1 MAVFPHDGG
10 FTDEQQNERERA
22 YDAALNTV
30 EEELRSCSA
39 SDAQRDAIRGRLVS
53 AFGLFS
59 ARALDLKQDA
69 IDILT
74 REFLPVG
81 TDLAQWARRFDSAL
95 SMPDIIQACRNAWTA
110 CGLQPLMGERI
121 ALTPAILG
129 YSLLY
134 PYSDNYLDDE
144 SISVEA
150 KVAFSKRFR
159 RQLCGE
165 CMAPSDAREEAV
177 QRLIRLIETQF
188 ERNRFPDVYDCLL
201 SIHRAQEQSV
211 RQVKPPH
218 AAYNED
224 ETLRFSCEKGGSS
237 VLADACLARGW
248 MTEQEARFAFEWGIL
263 LQLGDD
269 LQDVHED
276 LRRGSMTLFSH
287 AAGTGELLDVP
298 TVQLL
303 AFADHVGKQMDQLP
317 QASATLKDLLK
328 MSWRSLIIR
337 AIADSHEFFSAAFVR
352 QAEKCSPFRFEF
364 LRKRQDRINAQ
375 HGIYAHMFEAF
386 LDEDAQR
393 PPLIPVALTQLQQ
406 SAP

>member
-1 MAVFPHDGG
+1 MAVFPPDGG
-10 FTDEQQNERERA
+10 FTDDQQNEREHA
-22 YDAALNTV
+22 YDVALNAV
-30 EEELRSCSA
+30 EAELCPSGPN
-39 SDAQRDAIRGRLVS
+39 RGTMRARLVS

-74 REFLPVG
+74 REFLPIG
-81 TDLAQWARRFDSAL
+81 TDLAQWARRFDTAL

-110 CGLQPLMGERI
+110 CGLQPLMGEPI
-121 ALTPAILG
+121 VLTPAILG

-134 PYSDNYLDDE
+134 PYSDNHLDDE
-144 SISVEA
+144 SVSVEA
-150 KVAFSKRFR
+150 KVAFSERFR

-165 CMAPSDAREEAV
+165 RIVPLDAREKAV
-177 QRLIRLIETQF
+177 QRLIGLIETQF
-188 ERNRFPDVYDCLL
+188 ERDRFPDVYDCLL
-201 SIHRAQEQSV
+201 AIHRAQEQSV
-211 RQVKPPH
+211 RQVRPSD
-218 AAYNED
+218 AYNED

-276 LRRGSMTLFSH
+276 LRCGSMTLFSH
-287 AAGTGELLDVP
+287 AATTGEPLDLP
-298 TVQLL
+298 TLQLL
-303 AFADHVGKQMDQLP
+303 GFADHVGKQMDGLP
-317 QASATLKDLLK
+317 HASATFKDLLK

-337 AIADSHEFFSAAFVR
+337 AIADSHEFFSAGFVR

-364 LRKRQDRINAQ
+364 LRKRQDRIAAQ
-375 HGIYAHMFEAF
+375 HGLYARLFEAF
-386 LDEDAQR
+386 LGED
-393 PPLIPVALTQLQQ
+393 PLETAVIPAALTELQQ